1 MTVGENIRKLRK
13 ERGLTQ
19 KQLGELCGI
28 KEANVRK
35 YELDKAN
42 PKIET
47 IERIAQALDVPIR
60 AIKENIT
67 WEEHRNTEE
76 IKRLERSALP
86 FSGMEVSLEKVF
98 GAIEEKEVMGDTGWT
113 QPYWLVGKAPNT
125 FVLFEPDIEALVKA
139 TEAMLPSLVE
149 RMKDTRPESEI
160 VQEILA
166 ELNKLKAPEK

>member
-1 MTVGENIRKLRK
+1 MTVGENIKKLRK
-13 ERGLTQ
+13 KRGLTQ

-47 IERIAQALDVPIR
+47 IERIAQALEVPIR

-67 WEEHRNTEE
+67 WNEYQDTEE
-76 IKRLERSALP
+76 LKRLERSTLP

-149 RMKDTRPESEI
+149 RMKDTRPEAEI
-160 VQEILA
+160 VQEILDG
-166 ELNKLKAPEK
+166 LNQMKAPEQ